1 MIPAPKRYQ
10 KDAISNILDI
20 FGYVAKQIQQA
31 PDEHSRANAVAH
43 NGVVLLQAPTGA
55 GKTMMAGN
63 AVEDFSRLH
72 NVVWFWFTPFA
83 TLVEQAKSSMK
94 QQFQGIR
101 VRDIKAD
108 RFVVGTKSG
117 DVFVTTW
124 ASVAANNKDTK
135 KIRKDGDMSMSVDSL
150 LPELREA
157 GFHIGIVVDEAH
169 HGFGAGTEAVRFYNE
184 VLKPEYTLLVTATP
198 DDKDI
203 AKFKQSAKIRE
214 VHTIAI
220 SRRDVV
226 DAGLI
231 KPGVK
236 SFAYLASEEQKQL
249 IDFQLAALTDA
260 LSIHKAIK
268 MELAAESISLT
279 PLILIQVDSSPNSV
293 ENARKKLISLGMPT
307 EAIASYTSDEPT
319 DDLLTVAMDE
329 TKEAL
334 IFKMAVALG
343 FDAPRAFTLVSMRG
357 SQDVDFGIQV
367 VGRILRVHNKLQG
380 RKNLPERLKNG
391 YVFLADMENQ
401 AGLTSAASR
410 INSINTEL
418 SKISPNTM
426 VVMVAG
432 KPEVQIVENGQT
444 RIFSINMPNTPDGS
458 VQTASTEAGYV
469 PSASTFSSMTGMPA
483 ELSLDFSPVPE
494 RERSTDPRPA
504 GSTAPGNKRWNLK
517 PEVEAKF
524 KRERLPVSTNDLLR
538 CIGNSIKIDDR
549 VFNAGFRDATEVT
562 RIEIEIFSGV
572 DHVEKIQAR
581 LSDAQIQLRAQRSL
595 TEPDYLHP
603 RDLQDAL
610 ITRLKNECQMRGWV
624 RTDQD
629 IRRALNLILVSFPN
643 ILKRAAME
651 CAANYA
657 EVVDC
662 AKLPEFLE
670 LPASCRT
677 SRLNIYGVFPDD
689 LNKDEADFGMLLDT
703 DTTNIVEWW
712 HRNDRSKPWSIAL
725 VLPNGSLYHP
735 DFVVKVRGRTKS
747 DGLLLLETKG
757 PHLLNYDDTLL
768 KIHASHKTYGR
779 PLMITLENGRWM
791 TVRHNDRN
799 GKNEIDSVFRIEGMT
814 EY

>member
-1 MIPAPKRYQ
+1 MITAPKQYQ
-10 KDAISNILDI
+10 KDAIANILDI
-20 FGYVAKQIQQA
+20 FGYLAKQIQQA

-55 GKTMMAGN
+55 GKTLMAGN
-63 AVEDFSRLH
+63 AVEEFSRRE
-72 NVVWFWFTPFA
+72 NVVWFWFTPFT
-83 TLVEQAKSSMK
+83 TLVEQAKGSMK

-101 VRDIKAD
+101 IREIKAD
-108 RFVVGTKSG
+108 RFASGTKSG
-117 DVFVTTW
+117 DVYVTTW

-135 KIRKDGDMSMSVDSL
+135 KIRKDGDMSLSL
-150 LPELREA
+150 DNLLNELRDA
-157 GFHIGIVVDEAH
+157 GFHIGVVVDEAH
-169 HGFGAGTEAVRFYNE
+169 HGFGAGTESVRFYNKI
-184 VLKPEYTLLVTATP
+184 LKPEYTLLVTATP

-203 AKFKQSAKIRE
+203 AKFKQAATLRE

-220 SRRDVV
+220 SRQDVV

-249 IDFQLAALTDA
+249 VDFQLAALTDA
-260 LSIHKAIK
+260 LSIHNVIKA
-268 MELAAESISLT
+268 ELSAEGISLT
-279 PLILIQVDSSPNSV
+279 PLMLVQVDSSLNSV
-293 ENARKKLISLGMPT
+293 DEAKKKLITLGMPA
-307 EAIASYTSDEPT
+307 EAIASYTSDEPN
-319 DDLLTVAMDE
+319 DDLLAVAMDE
-329 TKEAL
+329 TKEIL

-367 VGRILRVHNKLQG
+367 VGRILRVHSKLQG
-380 RKNLPERLKNG
+380 RKDLPDRLKHG

-401 AGLTSAASR
+401 SGLTSAASR
-410 INSINTEL
+410 INAINTEL

-432 KPEVQIVENGQT
+432 KPEVQVIENGQT
-444 RIFSINMPNTPDGS
+444 QIFSISTPDGS
-458 VQTASTEAGYV
+458 NSPATSESGQTIPPV
-469 PSASTFSSMTGMPA
+469 TFSTMTGIPA
-483 ELSLDFSPVPE
+483 ELSLEFSQVPE
-494 RERSTDPRPA
+494 RARLADQRTVSSA
-504 GSTAPGNKRWNLK
+504 APGNKRWNLK
-517 PEVEAKF
+517 PLIQVNF

-538 CIGNSIKIDDR
+538 CIGESIRVDDR
-549 VFNAGFRDATEVT
+549 VFNAGFRDATEIT
-562 RIEIEIFSGV
+562 RIEIEIFSGA

-581 LSDAQIQLRAQRSL
+581 LSDAQIQLRAQRAL

-603 RDLQDAL
+603 RDLQDTL
-610 ITRLKNECQMRGWV
+610 LERLKRECQQRGWV
-624 RTDQD
+624 RTDQE

-662 AKLPEFLE
+662 AKLPDYIEQ
-670 LPASCRT
+670 SVGCRT
-677 SRLNIYGVFPDD
+677 SRLNIYGVYPEGM
-689 LNKDEADFGMLLDT
+689 NNDELAFGQMLDMDT
-703 DTTNIVEWW
+703 SGIVEWW

-735 DFVVKVRGRTKS
+735 DFVVKVRGRIKG

-757 PHLLNYDDTLL
+757 PHLLNYDDTIL
-768 KIHASHKTYGR
+768 KIYASHKIYGR
-779 PLMITLENGRWM
+779 PLIITMENGRWM

-799 GKNEIDSVFRIEGMT
+799 GKNEIDSVFRIEAMT

>member
-1 MIPAPKRYQ
+1 MIPAPKQYQ
-10 KDAISNILDI
+10 KDAIANILDI
-20 FGYVAKQIQQA
+20 FGYVATQIQQA
-31 PDEHSRANAVAH
+31 PDEHSRANAVSH

-63 AVEDFSRLH
+63 AVEEFSRQN
-72 NVVWFWFTPFA
+72 NVVWLWFTPFA

-94 QQFQGIR
+94 RDFQGIR

-108 RFVVGTKSG
+108 RFVTGTKSG
-117 DVFVTTW
+117 DVYVTTW
-124 ASVAANNKDTK
+124 ASVAANNKDSK
-135 KIRKDGDMSMSVDSL
+135 KVRKDGDMSMSIDSL
-150 LPELREA
+150 LPELRDA

-169 HGFGAGTEAVRFYNE
+169 HGFGAGTEAVRFYNN

-198 DDKDI
+198 DDRDI
-203 AKFKQSAKIRE
+203 ARFKVAAQIRE
-214 VHTIAI
+214 VHSIAI

-226 DAGLI
+226 EAGLI

-249 IDFQLAALTDA
+249 VDFQLAAMTDA
-260 LSIHKAIK
+260 LSIHNAIK
-268 MELAAESISLT
+268 AELLSEGISLT
-279 PLILIQVDSSPNSV
+279 PLMLVQVDSSPNSV
-293 ENARKKLISLGMPT
+293 EEARKKLASLGMPPDS
-307 EAIASYTSDEPT
+307 IASYTSDEPT
-319 DDLLTVAMDE
+319 DDLLAVALDE

-357 SQDVDFGIQV
+357 SRDIDFGIQV
-367 VGRILRVHNKLQG
+367 VGRILRVHSKLQG
-380 RKNLPERLKNG
+380 RKDLPERLRNG

-401 AGLTSAASR
+401 TGLTSAASR
-410 INSINTEL
+410 INAINTEL

-432 KPEVQIVENGQT
+432 KPEVQVIENGQT
-444 RIFSINMPNTPDGS
+444 RIFSITTPDGA
-458 VQTASTEAGYV
+458 TTSTETVEGYV
-469 PSASTFSSMTGMPA
+469 PSAATFSTMTGIPA

-494 RERSTDPRPA
+494 RERPA
-504 GSTAPGNKRWNLK
+504 DQRSAPAVAPGSKRWNLK
-517 PEVEAKF
+517 PEVQANF

-538 CIGNSIKIDDR
+538 CIGNSIRIDDR

-581 LSDAQIQLRAQRSL
+581 LSDAQIQLRAQRAL

-603 RDLQDAL
+603 RDLQDTL
-610 ITRLKNECQMRGWV
+610 LERLKRECQQRGWV

-662 AKLPEFLE
+662 AKLPEFIE
-670 LPASCRT
+670 QPTGSRT
-677 SRLNIYGVFPDD
+677 SRLNIYGVYPDGM
-689 LNKDEADFGMLLDT
+689 NNDEMAFGQMLDLDT
-703 DTTNIVEWW
+703 TGTIEWW

-735 DFVVKVRGRTKS
+735 DFVVKVRGRSKG

-779 PLMITLENGRWM
+779 PLMIMLENDRWM
-791 TVRHNDRN
+791 TIRHNDRI
-799 GKNEIDSVFRIEGMT
+799 GKNEVDSVFRIEAMT